1 MTSFLDYAR
10 RGRTD
15 WWRYALVW
23 VIAVVGGS
31 VLGGVILVALQ
42 FSGVAGGD
50 IAAEILKPSHPA
62 LFFGGNGIVFAA
74 LVLGFAVAAWLI
86 QGKRFGDIVGRWSW
100 RLFLIGAGLWLA
112 IQTVGSLVD
121 YALAPHDFR
130 VSAGPGTGVLAVS
143 AFLGLG
149 TQTFAEEFVFRGYL
163 TQSLLLALKRPLPA
177 AILSGLIFGS
187 LHIPNG
193 TPQAI
198 NAVIFG
204 VITALI
210 AIRTGGIAFTFGLHL
225 VNNLWGAV
233 VVVSASD
240 VFKGSPG
247 LFSQSSPHLL
257 GWDVAI
263 GAVALA
269 VVWWLVRMRVETGGG
284 AALRPL
290 RLGARKSADPPP
302 P

>member
-15 WWRYALVW
+15 WWRYLLVW
-23 VIAVVGGS
+23 VIAVVRGLFLGVV
-31 VLGGVILVALQ
+31 VLLVLQ
-42 FSGVAGGD
+42 FSGLAGGD
-50 IAAEILKPSHPA
+50 ITTEMVKPSHPA
-62 LFFGGNGIVFAA
+62 LFFGANGVVFAA
-74 LVLGFAVAAWLI
+74 ITFWFGFAAWLI
-86 QGKRFGDIVGRWSW
+86 QHKRFGDIVGRWSW
-100 RLFLIGAGLWLA
+100 RLFLIGGGLWLA

-143 AFLGLG
+143 ALLGLG
-149 TQTFAEEFVFRGYL
+149 AQTFAEEFVFRGYL

-204 VITALI
+204 IVTALI
-210 AIRTGGIAFTFGLHL
+210 AMRTGGIAFTFGLHM
-225 VNNLWGAV
+225 VNNFWGAV

-247 LFSQSSPHLL
+247 LFTQTSPQLL

-269 VVWWLVRMRVETGGG
+269 AVGLLVRMRTEPITP
-284 AALRPL
+284 RPL
-290 RLGARKSADPPP
+290 GEESGLSPRPSSAPR
-302 P
+302 